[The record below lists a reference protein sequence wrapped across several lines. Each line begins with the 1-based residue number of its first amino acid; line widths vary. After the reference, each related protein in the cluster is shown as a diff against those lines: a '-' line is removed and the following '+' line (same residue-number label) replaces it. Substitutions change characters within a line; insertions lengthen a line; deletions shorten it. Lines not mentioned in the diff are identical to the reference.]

1 MNEYLLLAMASLL
14 CTMGTASGPKEEA
27 LEDYVK
33 DPAPS
38 NKCFQ
43 KFEGYLESVGY
54 RYVGW
59 EKILNIRLMQKLG

>member
-1 MNEYLLLAMASLL
+1 MNEYLLLALASLL
-14 CTMGTASGPKEEA
+14 FTMGMASEPNEET

-33 DPAPS
+33 DPVPS

-54 RYVGW
+54 R
-59 EKILNIRLMQKLG
+59 

>member
-1 MNEYLLLAMASLL
+1 MNEYLLLALASLL
-14 CTMGTASGPKEEA
+14 FTMGMASEPNEQT

-33 DPAPS
+33 EPVPS

-54 RYVGW
+54 RYVGGK
-59 EKILNIRLMQKLG
+59 ENF